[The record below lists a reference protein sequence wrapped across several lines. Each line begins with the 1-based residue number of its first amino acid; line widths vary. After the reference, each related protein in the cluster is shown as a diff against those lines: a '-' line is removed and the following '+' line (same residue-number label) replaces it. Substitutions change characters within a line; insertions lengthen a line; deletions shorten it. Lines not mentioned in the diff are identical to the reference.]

1 MKKPITLLAATV
13 VFILA
18 GCSTAKMNEALEK
31 YTQDYH
37 ANPPASISELD
48 DRVNQAWETMI
59 DEPSPLHDQIY
70 LFLKKE
76 LAQQQSSELKIKEV
90 SRHFAVNWGNTGRG
104 GAALREAA
112 YVHTLGGIE
121 SNERLPRNRPS
132 SLFDVTILDLTQRYN
147 VTPGKG
153 YSHYELSRWERYCNY
168 GKGMDQRDWEFINKE
183 GLNNIPDNLRKQCN
197 HPK

>member
-1 MKKPITLLAATV
+1 MKKSLILFAASA
-13 VFILA
+13 VFVLA
-18 GCSTAKMNEALEK
+18 GCSTAKTNEALEK
-31 YTQDYH
+31 YKQNFQ
-37 ANPPASISELD
+37 ANPPASIAELD

-59 DEPSPLHDQIY
+59 DEPSPLNDQIY

-76 LAQQQSSELKIKEV
+76 LAQQQSADLKIQEV

-104 GAALREAA
+104 GAALREPA
-112 YVHTLGGIE
+112 YIHTLGGIE
-121 SNERLPRNRPS
+121 SNERLPRNRPR
-132 SLFDVTILDLTQRYN
+132 SLLNVAIVDLTESYN

-168 GKGMDQRDWEFINKE
+168 GKGMDKRDWEFVNRE
-183 GLNNIPDNLRKQCN
+183 GLDNIPRHLIPRCN